1 MRWTM
6 TRRVATLFTQAQVVT
21 GSWPFQQ
28 GLIVDWAVKV
38 EIDSFV
44 LGRGRQRVDAEG
56 RNVVTK

>member
-1 MRWTM
+1 M
-6 TRRVATLFTQAQVVT
+6 TRRVPTLFTQAQVVT
-21 GSWPFQQ
+21 GSGPFSV

-44 LGRGRQRVDAEG
+44 LGRGRQRVEAEG